1 MFLHNMSLHIACP
14 DGVPPVNCLVNPCDV
29 STCGV
34 EDAECV
40 PDYCGDCSARWFVG
54 VEEVTE
60 QCSGL
65 FHMHVSD

>member
-1 MFLHNMSLHIACP
+1 M
-14 DGVPPVNCLVNPCDV
+14 NCLVNPCDV

-34 EDAECV
+34 ENAQCV

-54 VEEVTE
+54 VEDVTD

-65 FHMHVSD
+65 FYIYEDI